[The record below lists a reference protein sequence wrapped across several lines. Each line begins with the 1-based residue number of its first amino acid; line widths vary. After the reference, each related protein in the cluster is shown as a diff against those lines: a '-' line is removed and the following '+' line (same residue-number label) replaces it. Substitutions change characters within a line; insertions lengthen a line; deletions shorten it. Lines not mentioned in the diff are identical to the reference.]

1 MKLYDDGD
9 HKFILLKGM
18 RLDGDY
24 IWTNEYMIVEKNY
37 AVLIDPG
44 SIYSFFQVYDSI
56 LDYVSSD
63 DIKIIFYSH
72 QDPDV
77 ASGVTMFMANTKA
90 DVYIS
95 KLWER
100 FIPHFG
106 IKDMTKIKKIP
117 DNGMSI
123 TLPSGNEI
131 EFIPAHFL
139 HSAGNFSLYDKKSGI
154 LFSGDIGA
162 SIVTNEE
169 EGMFVEDFDEHLPKM
184 GSFHKRYMQS
194 NIVCR
199 KWVEQ
204 VRKRNIN
211 MIAPQHGKIFKG
223 ENVNKFLDWL
233 YSLRCGLDILDDIY
247 PKA

>member
-1 MKLYDDGD
+1 MNLYDDGA

-18 RLDGDY
+18 RLSGDY
-24 IWTNEYMIVEKNY
+24 IWTNEYMVVEKGY

-56 LDYVSSD
+56 LDYVSPE
-63 DIKIIFYSH
+63 DIKVIFYSH

-77 ASGVTMFMANTKA
+77 ASGVTMLMANTKA
-90 DVYIS
+90 DVYVS
-95 KLWER
+95 KLWKR
-100 FIPHFG
+100 FISHFG
-106 IKDMTKIKKIP
+106 IKDMTKIKEIP
-117 DNGMSI
+117 DHGMSI

-139 HSAGNFSLYDKKSGI
+139 HSVGNFSLYDKKSGI

-169 EGMFVEDFDEHLPKM
+169 EDIFVEDFNEHLAKM
-184 GSFHKRYMQS
+184 ESFHKRYMQS

-199 KWVEQ
+199 KWVEEI
-204 VRKRNIN
+204 RKRNIN

-223 ENVNKFLDWL
+223 ENVNKFLNWL
-233 YSLRCGLDILDDIY
+233 YNLRCGLDILDEIY
-247 PKA
+247 PKT